1 MNKRSCYPEVA
12 DVIRAYGAHYRKN
25 HKLPKHHHKVLNALE
40 QCRTSALGGHV
51 EACDSCGHER
61 ISYNSCRNRH
71 CPKCGA
77 LARERWLMARE
88 DELLPAPYFH
98 VVFTVPD
105 ELNDLVQMN
114 TRVLYTLL
122 FRTVSETLQTLS
134 RDPKHLGANIGMI
147 CVLHTWGQ
155 NLMDHPHIHCII
167 PGGGLSTDRKRWI
180 ASRKDFFLP
189 VKVLSRMFRGKLLHH
204 LKGAYQT
211 GTLQYAGTQQ
221 KFSRTIDTLY
231 RREWVVYAKEPF
243 GGPQQVLAYLG
254 RYTHR
259 VAISNDRIV
268 SIADGRVT
276 FQWRDYR
283 DDGKSK
289 LMTLKA
295 AEFIR
300 RFLLHVLPRG
310 LCKIRYYG
318 IMSNRKRKSS
328 LARCRELLGGSDI
341 VRTCGDAKVSE
352 WIELLYKLT
361 GIDIRVCPECN
372 KGKMALRRMLLPMQA
387 QAP

>member
-12 DVIRAYGAHYRKN
+12 DVIRAYGAQYRKN

-77 LARERWLMARE
+77 LARERWITARE
-88 DELLPAPYFH
+88 EELLPAPYFH

-167 PGGGLSTDRKRWI
+167 PGGGLSTDGKRWI

-211 GTLQYAGTQQ
+211 GT
-221 KFSRTIDTLY
+221 
-231 RREWVVYAKEPF
+231 
-243 GGPQQVLAYLG
+243 
-254 RYTHR
+254 
-259 VAISNDRIV
+259 
-268 SIADGRVT
+268 
-276 FQWRDYR
+276 
-283 DDGKSK
+283 
-289 LMTLKA
+289 
-295 AEFIR
+295 
-300 RFLLHVLPRG
+300 PRG
-310 LCKIRYYG
+310 YMNFTNPICSLIIHRIR
-318 IMSNRKRKSS
+318 MK
-328 LARCRELLGGSDI
+328 
-341 VRTCGDAKVSE
+341 
-352 WIELLYKLT
+352 
-361 GIDIRVCPECN
+361 
-372 KGKMALRRMLLPMQA
+372 
-387 QAP
+387 

>member
-1 MNKRSCYPEVA
+1 MNKRSHYPEVA
-12 DVIRAYGAHYRKN
+12 DVIRAYGAHFRKK
-25 HKLPKHHHKVLNALE
+25 HKLAMHHHKVLNALA

-51 EACDSCGHER
+51 DACDSCGHER

-71 CPKCGA
+71 CPKCGS
-77 LARERWLMARE
+77 LARERWITARQ
-88 DELLPAPYFH
+88 DELLPVSYFH

-105 ELNDLVQMN
+105 ELNHLVQMN
-114 TRVLYTLL
+114 TRLLYTLL

-134 RDPKHLGANIGMI
+134 RDPKHLGAEIGMI
-147 CVLHTWGQ
+147 CILHTWGQ
-155 NLMDHPHIHCII
+155 NLMNHPHIHCII
-167 PGGGLSTDRKRWI
+167 PGGGLSSDGRRWI
-180 ASRKDFFLP
+180 SSRKDFFLP

-204 LKGAYQT
+204 LKGAYQK
-211 GTLQYAGTQQ
+211 GALQYAGTQM
-221 KFSRTIDTLY
+221 KFSRGIDALY
-231 RREWVVYAKEPF
+231 KREWVVYAKEPF

-268 SIADGRVT
+268 SITDGRVT
-276 FQWRDYR
+276 FRWRDYR
-283 DDGKSK
+283 DVGKTK
-289 LMTLKA
+289 LMMLDA

-328 LARCRELLGGSDI
+328 LARCRELLGGSGI
-341 VRTCGDAKVSE
+341 VRACCDVIASQ
-352 WIELLYKLT
+352 WIELLLKLT

-372 KGKMALRRMLLPMQA
+372 KGKMALRRMLLPIQA
-387 QAP
+387 LAP